1 MALVQGID
9 TGAWRVRIASM
20 EGSFRRFALRDV
32 QEMDASVGMQEAIEA
47 IRANEPRW
55 EDAERVA
62 ALSLGDAA
70 VRLIRLPFSDRA
82 VIARALPAEVEANVP
97 YDLDDMVLVNRI
109 IDTAAGQSRTLT
121 IIASKEAVGT
131 RIDAL
136 RAAHAEPRGMC
147 LDAEA
152 LATYADRGVQV
163 VIDVGH
169 ARTLVTLCQNGHAIA
184 CRMVASGGLAVTE
197 AIATLAGV
205 EPGQAEAWKHAA
217 TVPPGE
223 LGGTAVEAE
232 WAEADRTDSGAP
244 EQRAYRALIGSVDA
258 WCMDVRALLIA
269 LEDEHAVGIDDLL
282 LAGGGAQL
290 GGLSDRLARVT
301 GVPVRSVV
309 VPGGHPAS
317 CALAVALARVAAG
330 EGKFIEIREG
340 EFAYHGHADTL
351 WNVVLAGVGA
361 TSLLVLGG
369 FVLFGLKVHDANSRL
384 SELDARMAGIV
395 TDAFPEV
402 SADKVAEPSMA
413 LAIMQE
419 KTGETTKRVDALGS
433 TISGVPPTLD
443 TLREISARVPPP
455 GEAKIDVRELT
466 IGEDAISFKAE
477 TDSYEAAA
485 KIEESLKQSPAFAG
499 AKKGDEKKIGEVLTF
514 SVTIPRGEVVK
525 PLPEEG

>member
-9 TGAWRVRIASM
+9 TGTWRVRIASM

-32 QEMDASVGMQEAIEA
+32 QEMDAAVGMVAALEA

-55 EDAERVA
+55 DDAERVA
-62 ALSLGDAA
+62 SLPLVDAA
-70 VRLIRLPFSDRA
+70 VRLVRLPFTDRA
-82 VIARALPAEVEANVP
+82 VIAKALPAEVESNVP
-97 YDLDDMVLVNRI
+97 YDLDDMVLVNRV
-109 IDTAAGQSRTLT
+109 IDAAAGQSRTLT
-121 IIASKEAVGT
+121 VIASKEAVGA

-136 RAAHAEPRGMC
+136 RGAHAEPRSLC

-152 LATYADRGVQV
+152 LAAYSDRGVQC
-163 VIDVGH
+163 ILDVGH
-169 ARTLVTLCQNGHAIA
+169 SRTLVTLCQNGQAIA
-184 CRMVASGGLAVTE
+184 CRLVASGGLAITE
-197 AIATLAGV
+197 AIARIAGV
-205 EPGQAEAWKHAA
+205 EHGQAEGWKHAA

-244 EQRAYRALIGSVDA
+244 EQRAFRALVASVDE

-269 LEDEHAVGIDDLL
+269 LEDEHGVGIDDLL

-290 GGLSDRLARVT
+290 SGLPERLARVT
-301 GVPVRSVV
+301 GVAVRSVV

-317 CALAVALARVAAG
+317 CALAVALARLAAG

-340 EFAYHGHADTL
+340 EFAFHGHADTL
-351 WNVVLAGVGA
+351 WNVALAGVGA
-361 TSLLVLGG
+361 TALLVLGG
-369 FVLFGLKVHDANSRL
+369 FVLFGLKVHDANARL
-384 SELDARMAGIV
+384 AELDGKMASIV
-395 TDAFPEV
+395 TDAFPEI
-402 SADKVAEPSMA
+402 SADKVSEPSMA

-419 KTGETTKRVDALGS
+419 KTGETTKRVEALGS

-443 TLREISARVPPP
+443 TLREISTRVPPP
-455 GEAKIDVRELT
+455 SEAKIDVRELT

-477 TDSYEAAA
+477 TDSYESAA
-485 KIEESLKQSPAFAG
+485 KIEDSLKSSPAFGG

-514 SVTIPRGEVVK
+514 SVTIPLGEAAK
-525 PLPEEG
+525 PAGEEG